1 MKSRYIAA
9 MLRKPVAPT
18 SPQGRLASAS
28 HRAAPRATV
37 LLTGFSPFDGESI
50 NSSWEAVQALQGEQ
64 ISGHTVLCAQLPV
77 AFDVS
82 HEQLMDLVREHHPAL
97 VICVGQ
103 ATGRRAIS
111 LERIAIN
118 IADARIA
125 DNAGAKPIDKPV
137 VSGGQPAYFSTLPI
151 KAMLRDMAEAGL
163 PAEVSQTAGT
173 FVCNHLFYGLM
184 HDLQRRRA
192 LTGVRGG
199 FIHLPSLATDDTVA
213 LSLSDMQKGLR
224 IAITSALVT
233 THDVKLGAGATS

>member
-1 MKSRYIAA
+1 
-9 MLRKPVAPT
+9 MLRKAVAPA
-18 SPQGRLASAS
+18 SLRGRLAPVSS
-28 HRAAPRATV
+28 RVTPRDTV
-37 LLTGFSPFDGESI
+37 LLTGFAPFDGEMV
-50 NSSWEAVQALQGEQ
+50 NSSWEAVNALQGEQ
-64 ISGHTVLCAQLPV
+64 ISDYTVVCAQLPV
-77 AFDVS
+77 TFDVS

-125 DNAGAKPIDKPV
+125 DNAGAQPIDKPV
-137 VSGGQPAYFSTLPI
+137 VSGGQPAYFTSLPI
-151 KAMLRDMAEAGL
+151 KAMLRDLSEAGL

-192 LTGVRGG
+192 LIGVRGG

-213 LSLSDMQKGLR
+213 MSLSDMQKGLR
-224 IAITSALVT
+224 IAIASALAT
-233 THDVKLGAGATS
+233 TQDVKISAGATS

>member
-1 MKSRYIAA
+1 
-9 MLRKPVAPT
+9 MLRKAVAPT
-18 SPQGRLASAS
+18 SLQGRLAPVSS
-28 HRAAPRATV
+28 RVTPRATV
-37 LLTGFSPFDGESI
+37 LLTGFAPFGGEMI

-64 ISGHTVLCAQLPV
+64 ISGHTIVCAQLPV
-77 AFDVS
+77 TFDVS
-82 HEQLMDLVREHHPAL
+82 HEELMDLVREHHPSL

-125 DNAGAKPIDKPV
+125 DNAGAQPIDKPV
-137 VSGGQPAYFSTLPI
+137 VSGGQPAYFTSLPI
-151 KAMLRDMAEAGL
+151 KAMLRDLSEAGL

-192 LTGVRGG
+192 LIGVRGG
-199 FIHLPSLATDDTVA
+199 FIHLPGLATEDTA
-213 LSLSDMQKGLR
+213 AMSLSDMQKGLR
-224 IAITSALVT
+224 IAIASALAT
-233 THDVKLGAGATS
+233 TQDVKISAGTTS

>member
-1 MKSRYIAA
+1 
-9 MLRKPVAPT
+9 MLRKSVAPT
-18 SPQGRLASAS
+18 SHQGRLAPVSN
-28 HRAAPRATV
+28 RAAPRATV
-37 LLTGFSPFDGESI
+37 LLTGFAPFDGESV
-50 NSSWEAVQALQGEQ
+50 NSSWEAVQALQGEH
-64 ISGHTVLCAQLPV
+64 ISGHAVVCAQLPV
-77 AFDVS
+77 TFDMS
-82 HEQLMDLVREHHPAL
+82 LEQLMELVREHHPAL

-125 DNAGAKPIDKPV
+125 DNAGAQPIDKPV
-137 VSGGQPAYFSTLPI
+137 VSGGQPAYFTSLPI
-151 KAMLRDMAEAGL
+151 KAMLRDLSEAGL

-199 FIHLPSLATDDTVA
+199 FIHLPGLATDDAAA
-213 LSLSDMQKGLR
+213 LSLSNMQMGLR
-224 IAITSALVT
+224 IAIASALAT
-233 THDVKLGAGATS
+233 TQDVKLGAGTST

>member
-1 MKSRYIAA
+1 

-18 SPQGRLASAS
+18 SQQGRLASAPN
-28 HRAAPRATV
+28 RGAPSATV
-37 LLTGFSPFDGESI
+37 LLTGFAPFDSDSV
-50 NSSWEAVQALQGEQ
+50 NSSWESVQALQGEQ
-64 ISGHTVLCAQLPV
+64 ISGHTVVCAQLPV

-103 ATGRRAIS
+103 ATGRQAIS
-111 LERIAIN
+111 LERVAIN

-137 VSGGQPAYFSTLPI
+137 VSGGQPAYFTSLPI
-151 KAMLRDMAEAGL
+151 KAMLRDLSEAGL

-192 LTGVRGG
+192 LIGVRGG
-199 FIHLPSLATDDTVA
+199 FIHLPGLATDDTGV

-224 IAITSALVT
+224 IAIASALAT
-233 THDVKLGAGATS
+233 TQDVKLGAGTIS

>member
-1 MKSRYIAA
+1 
-9 MLRKPVAPT
+9 MLRKPVAP
-18 SPQGRLASAS
+18 SSHQGRLASTS
-28 HRAAPRATV
+28 NRAAPSATV
-37 LLTGFSPFDGESI
+37 LLTGFAPFDGESV
-50 NSSWEAVQALQGEQ
+50 NSSWEAVQALQGEH
-64 ISGHTVLCAQLPV
+64 ISGHAIVCAQLPV
-77 AFDVS
+77 TFDAS

-111 LERIAIN
+111 LERVAIN

-137 VSGGQPAYFSTLPI
+137 VSGGQPAYFTSLPI
-151 KAMLRDMAEAGL
+151 KAMLRDLTEAGL

-192 LTGVRGG
+192 LIGVRGG
-199 FIHLPSLATDDTVA
+199 FIHLPGLTPVDAQVMG
-213 LSLSDMQKGLR
+213 LPDMQKGLR
-224 IAITSALVT
+224 IAINSALAT
-233 THDVKLGAGATS
+233 TQDVKIAAGATS